1 MIGSLRLSP
10 CVIQQ
15 NENNKR
21 HLLAIMTVV
30 VTVSQSVNVT
40 VPVTVT
46 VTVTVTLEDR
56 RSTASQEVQP
66 LANAMPR

>member
-1 MIGSLRLSP
+1 
-10 CVIQQ
+10 
-15 NENNKR
+15 
-21 HLLAIMTVV
+21 MTVV